1 MLSTWEKEF
10 EEYSRLKGL
19 SIKILCRHFLLIKES
34 MVSLS
39 YLTNGFY
46 FFVRSFSF
54 SHDFFL
60 IVTQSWSLTM
70 TISCF
75 KNLLLMEWKRDNFMQ
90 NSANLGSVI
99 ASRKFFLSF
108 HTSQVETNRMYIQN
122 VARYIH
128 IIIKFIIYPSSV
140 PNIVHFILSFASSY
154 KFFFPNS

>member
-1 MLSTWEKEF
+1 
-10 EEYSRLKGL
+10 
-19 SIKILCRHFLLIKES
+19 
-34 MVSLS
+34 
-39 YLTNGFY
+39 
-46 FFVRSFSF
+46 
-54 SHDFFL
+54 
-60 IVTQSWSLTM
+60 
-70 TISCF
+70 
-75 KNLLLMEWKRDNFMQ
+75 MEWKRDNFMQ

-99 ASRKFFLSF
+99 ASLKFFLSF